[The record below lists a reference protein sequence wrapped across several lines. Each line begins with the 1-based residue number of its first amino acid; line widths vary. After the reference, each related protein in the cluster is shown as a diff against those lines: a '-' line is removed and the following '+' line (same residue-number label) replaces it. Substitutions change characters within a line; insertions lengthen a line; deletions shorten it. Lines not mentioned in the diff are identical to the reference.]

1 MKTYNWGVLGCG
13 VIANELALAM
23 KSHNK
28 KLYGVANR
36 TLSKAKDFAKKYEI
50 ECSLLGKTWAAE
62 ICRVLVPPGTGSNRS
77 TKLQCHKPQC
87 GAMGRNEKVGASTMY
102 FRILKRRL

>member
-23 KSHNK
+23 KNHNK

-36 TLSKAKDFAKKYEI
+36 TLSKAKDFAEKYEI
-50 ECSLLGKTWAAE
+50 KMT
-62 ICRVLVPPGTGSNRS
+62 VL
-77 TKLQCHKPQC
+77 K
-87 GAMGRNEKVGASTMY
+87 
-102 FRILKRRL
+102 I

>member
-23 KSHNK
+23 KNHDK

-36 TLSKAKDFAKKYEI
+36 TLSKDRLRTLQRSMKSKMFM
-50 ECSLLGKTWAAE
+50 T
-62 ICRVLVPPGTGSNRS
+62 VL
-77 TKLQCHKPQC
+77 K
-87 GAMGRNEKVGASTMY
+87 
-102 FRILKRRL
+102 I